1 MYIPQGTWEN
11 SQSTTW
17 NFLARFQNPIK
28 LYFCHRHKATHVQVA
43 VWGSFIMEDIID
55 LYGFSKNLSSWSCF
69 FKGRFEARKTH
80 LLEYN
85 RLEIGLVN
93 NARDLCSLLHFY
105 RCTYP
110 ITVSF
115 HCICLWVYS
124 IGIEFSCS
132 GDFASL
138 NRWRWGFGNSFYNS
152 ARKD

>member
-1 MYIPQGTWEN
+1 MYIPQGSWEN

-28 LYFCHRHKATHVQVA
+28 LYFCHRHKATHVHVA
-43 VWGSFIMEDIID
+43 VWGSFVMDWLID
-55 LYGFSKNLSSWSCF
+55 LYGCSKALSSWSCY
-69 FKGRFEARKTH
+69 FKRKFETRKTN

-93 NARDLCSLLHFY
+93 NVRDLCSLLHCY
-105 RCTYP
+105 TCTYP
-110 ITVSF
+110 IVISF
-115 HCICLWVYS
+115 HCISLWVYS
-124 IGIEFSCS
+124 IEFSCS
-132 GDFASL
+132 GDFASP

>member
-1 MYIPQGTWEN
+1 MYIPQGSWEN

-28 LYFCHRHKATHVQVA
+28 LCFCHRHKATHVRVA
-43 VWGSFIMEDIID
+43 VWGSFLMDWLID
-55 LYGFSKNLSSWSCF
+55 LYGCSKALSSWSCF
-69 FKGRFEARKTH
+69 FKRRFETRKTN

-85 RLEIGLVN
+85 RLEVGLVN
-93 NARDLCSLLHFY
+93 NVRDLCSLLHCY

-110 ITVSF
+110 IVISF
-115 HCICLWVYS
+115 HCISLWVYS
-124 IGIEFSCS
+124 IEFSCS